1 MVSSLKDPILK
12 TKKQKTATKKGLVVS
27 QGVGPEFKPQYC
39 KKNPQKTKKN
49 IALLYSHTY

>member
-39 KKNPQKTKKN
+39 KKKTPKNQKKH
-49 IALLYSHTY
+49 SFVV